1 MLLNTSSKG
10 PLAVAIGTLLIAAV
24 LMWRGF
30 TSSSPMLRTLSLI
43 GATGLAVLSIALIV
57 SRKRTR

>member
-1 MLLNTSSKG
+1 MLLNTSSKR

-30 TSSSPMLRTLSLI
+30 TSSSPMLRTLSII